1 MVQVVSVTL
10 KITRFSASLFLK
22 PSRTLFRSLTRAEG
36 NREVSPPKGQEIPTH
51 ADGYAIAQREA
62 LGYSTQ
68 ALRAKMIQ
76 ALANYL
82 DEARRTHMKD
92 DEKRAA

>member
-1 MVQVVSVTL
+1 MAQVVSVTL

-22 PSRTLFRSLTRAEG
+22 PSRTLLRSLTRAEG
-36 NREVSPPKGQEIPTH
+36 RREVSPPKGQEIPTH
-51 ADGYAIAQREA
+51 ADGCAITQREA

-76 ALANYL
+76 AWANYL
-82 DEARRTHMKD
+82 GEARRTHLED
-92 DEKRAA
+92 EEKRAA